1 MFTIDLAYFAVAL
14 GGLGALATVLVV
26 IGGVAATCPQTAPAA
41 RLGTWVV
48 TTGFVALGLG
58 VVALVGAMLPGLL
71 RSEFQGL
78 YTAVGLIVL
87 ALGCG
92 GYVAAAMLR
101 DILATARAAA
111 REQAAAGLEPTTA
124 PA

>member
-1 MFTIDLAYFAVAL
+1 
-14 GGLGALATVLVV
+14 
-26 IGGVAATCPQTAPAA
+26 

-58 VVALVGAMLPGLL
+58 VVALVGAILPVLL

-78 YTAVGLIVL
+78 YTAVGLIFL
-87 ALGCG
+87 ALGFG
-92 GYVAAAMLR
+92 FYVAAAMLR